1 MYISTGVVG
10 TTAGAGTLAFT
21 GFGITGYIIVAVL
34 LILAGTLA
42 LRSGRRRAA
51 RR

>member
-10 TTAGAGTLAFT
+10 VTGAGTLAFT
-21 GFGITGYIIVAVL
+21 GFGVTGYIIVAVF
-34 LILAGTLA
+34 LILAGMLA

>member
-1 MYISTGVVG
+1 MYTSTGVVG
-10 TTAGAGTLAFT
+10 VTAGAGTLAFT
-21 GFGITGYIIVAVL
+21 GFGITWFVLAAVI
-34 LILAGTLA
+34 LIFGGLLA